1 MASQEHYQP
10 NEFGWRTL
18 LGSVSFASV
27 SPLASGSKPHQAD
40 TGEGYFARLSPPM
53 SAISQSIITGI
64 EAGKKY
70 EVGFSI
76 ASTSPTG
83 FFSAT
88 VTFLNDRGTILG
100 TPYSTGVKLSNLQP
114 GEFAPVSFVA
124 GPAPK
129 GATKADLTLIAVG
142 AAPEKVIDINEVY
155 FNEAA
160 KG

>member
-1 MASQEHYQP
+1 MANQKSYQA

-18 LGSVSFASV
+18 LGSVSFAPV
-27 SPLASGSKPHQAD
+27 SALAPGSEPGPAD
-40 TGEGYFARLSPPM
+40 TERYFARFSPPM

-70 EVGFSI
+70 EVGFNV
-76 ASTSPTG
+76 ASNSPTG

-114 GEFAPVSFVA
+114 SEFAPISFVA

-129 GATKADLTLIAVG
+129 GAAKADVTLIAVG
-142 AAPEKVIDINEVY
+142 ASPEKVIDINGIY
-155 FNEAA
+155 FKEAA
-160 KG
+160 EG